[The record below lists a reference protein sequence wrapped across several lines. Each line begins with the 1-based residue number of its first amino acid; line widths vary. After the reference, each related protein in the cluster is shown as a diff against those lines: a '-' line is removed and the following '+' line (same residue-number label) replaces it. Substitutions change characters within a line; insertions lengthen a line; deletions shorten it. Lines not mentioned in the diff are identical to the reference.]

1 MENKELI
8 IEFLSEEIP
17 ARFQV
22 NACAQ
27 FEQIFKD
34 ELDSLGFEY
43 RDIKVIA
50 TPRRMALTGNVCE
63 FSKAKTTEKKG
74 PLVDATA
81 VAITGFLNSVG
92 LSLEQCKKRD
102 INGKIYL
109 FAVQKSEPKQFAEC
123 LPGIVN
129 KILEKFKW
137 NKSMHWGSLQF
148 MWARPLRNVLCVF
161 GGQTVSFA
169 VKCLNLMSS
178 SETVG
183 HRFLGTTN
191 KFAVHSISEYIGK
204 LRENFVILDREE
216 RIKIILDGIQKI
228 EQEKNIKVDIH
239 EGLLQE
245 VAGLVEYPVVYAG
258 RIPDEFMSI
267 PAEILEVSMRVNQR
281 YFCAKNSNGDF
292 SEHFVFVAN
301 IPGTDGGKTII
312 EGNQKVLCA
321 RLADAKFFFENDKKK
336 SLENLLPE
344 LKKLSFQDGLG
355 TMADKSDRLAKI
367 AERLGYLSSN
377 VESLKRA
384 AILSKC
390 DLKTEVV
397 CEFPEVQGIMGGHYA
412 KNNGENSYVY
422 KAIYEQYF
430 PLGDRMPLTEGGSLL
445 SICDKLDSLVGF
457 FSIGKAPTGS
467 KDPFALRR
475 AAIGILKIIE
485 ANNFNLLDLQ
495 DVLNYVFEMFKTS
508 FPKTKFDE
516 DAPKAVYQFILAR
529 LKVLFKENGIIP
541 EMLSVFSA
549 EHNILNMINFSK
561 QLTDYI
567 ASENGNLLFQMYKRA
582 FCISDAESISDSDI
596 NIDVTLFNSD
606 EERNLY
612 SILTDANLL
621 LEKAKNLAEKLDI
634 LSKISNTVS
643 KFFDDVLINDSNE
656 SIKQNRIRLVKYV
669 LKTCNS
675 IGNLSVLIK

>member
-22 NACAQ
+22 NACTQ
-27 FEQIFKD
+27 FEQMFND
-34 ELDSLGFEY
+34 ELNSLGFEY
-43 RDIKVIA
+43 SDIKVIA
-50 TPRRMALTGNVCE
+50 TPRRMALMGNVSE
-63 FSKAKTTEKKG
+63 FSKPQTIEKKG
-74 PLVDATA
+74 PLVNAPA
-81 VAITGFLNSVG
+81 VALAGFLNSVG
-92 LSLEQCKKRD
+92 LSLEQCEKRD
-102 INGKIYL
+102 INGKVYL
-109 FAVQKSEPKQFAEC
+109 FAIQKSEPKQFTEC

-137 NKSMHWGSLQF
+137 NKSMHWGSLPF
-148 MWARPLRNVLCVF
+148 MWARPLRNILCVF
-161 GGQTVSFA
+161 GGQIVPFA
-169 VKCLNLMSS
+169 VNCLHLMSS

-183 HRFLGTTN
+183 HRFLGTTK

-204 LRENFVILDREE
+204 LRENFIIPNREE
-216 RIKIILDGIQKI
+216 RIKIILDGIRKI
-228 EQEKNIKVDIH
+228 EREKNIRVDIH
-239 EGLLQE
+239 KGLLQE

-258 RIPDEFMSI
+258 RIPDEFMDI

-281 YFCAKNSNGDF
+281 YFCAQNLDGKF
-292 SEHFVFVAN
+292 SEYFVFVAN
-301 IPGTDGGKTII
+301 IPGIDGGKTIT

-336 SLENLLPE
+336 SLENLFPE

-355 TMADKSDRLAKI
+355 TMADKSERLAKI
-367 AERLGYLSSN
+367 AEKLGYLSSN
-377 VESLKRA
+377 VEALKRA
-384 AILSKC
+384 ALLSKC
-390 DLKTEVV
+390 DLKTEIV

-412 KNNGENSYVY
+412 KHNGENSYVY

-430 PLGDRMPLTEGGSLL
+430 PLGERMPLAEGGSLL

-457 FSIGKAPTGS
+457 FSIGKVPTGS

-485 ANNFNLLDLQ
+485 ANNFNLMNLQ
-495 DVLNYVFEMFKTS
+495 DVLNYILEIFKTS

-516 DAPKAVYQFILAR
+516 EAPKAVYQFIMER
-529 LKVLFKENGIIP
+529 LKVLFKEQGIIP
-541 EMLSVFSA
+541 EMLNVFSA
-549 EHNILNMINFSK
+549 EHSILDIINFSK
-561 QLTDYI
+561 QFTAYLDSGT
-567 ASENGNLLFQMYKRA
+567 GNLLIQMYKRA
-582 FCISDAESISDSDI
+582 FYISDADSISDSTI
-596 NIDVTLFNSD
+596 NADVTLFNTD
-606 EERNLY
+606 EECDLY
-612 SILTDANLL
+612 GVLTDANLL
-621 LEKAKNLAEKLDI
+621 LGKAKNLAEKLDV

-656 SIKQNRIRLVKYV
+656 SIKQNRIKLVKYI
-669 LKTCNS
+669 LKTYNS